1 MRTNNQEAAPLINI
15 GKLAGAIHEA
25 KNRKM
30 HLTSFIVLSGPSG
43 YGKSYAAAYNRTE
56 YDCTYIEADA
66 TWGAGALLD
75 NILEEIGLSPV
86 KGLNSKKLKAVVNA
100 LVEKGTPLIIDEFD
114 HLVKPKI
121 LEIVR
126 AIHDKSYIPVV
137 VIGEELL
144 PQKLDET
151 ERFSN
156 RVYTWVQAEPVTLED
171 ARKLNRFYCSDI
183 NVEDD
188 LLQVLVD
195 ISQGRVRRVCTN
207 LAKIEEEAKQQKWKK
222 VNKKLWGSRRLET
235 DKAPAPRGSLTRP
248 KI

>member
-1 MRTNNQEAAPLINI
+1 MKANNNEAAPLINI

-25 KNRKM
+25 NNRKM

-43 YGKSYAAAYNRTE
+43 YGKSYAAAYNRTK

-66 TWGAGALLD
+66 SWGIGTLLD
-75 NILEEIGLSPV
+75 TILEELNHPPV
-86 KGLNSKKLKAVVNA
+86 KGVNAKKLKAVTTA

-126 AIHDKSYIPVV
+126 AIHDKTYIPVV

-156 RVYTWVQAEPVTLED
+156 RVYTWVQAEPVTIED
-171 ARKLNRFYCSDI
+171 ARKLNDFYCSEVKI
-183 NVEDD
+183 EDD
-188 LLQVLVD
+188 LLQKLVD

-207 LAKIEEEAKQQKWKK
+207 LAKIEEEARQQKWKK
-222 VNKKLWGSRRLET
+222 VNTKLWGNRRLET
-235 DKAPAPRGSLTRP
+235 GKAPLPRPLAR